1 MRLQWVL
8 RNFWKYAAVVSLFFL
23 TVDIVFL
30 RPKEVVRLSDSEQ
43 TQEILD
49 SFSSPNV
56 KNESAG
62 QFLGKDWTIDIGT
75 RRLFAR
81 KNPKCGKTVELLIGV
96 ISHANETQMRRD
108 VRNSWASKTSYNT
121 SFTQILFLVGRTE
134 NSTCTTAEALEFND
148 IIYVDVNE
156 SYYNLSMKT
165 YALLRYQREFCLQAR
180 CTLKID
186 SDVVANVAG
195 MERLCRSQNDTPVVT
210 GHCKNEWLP
219 LMREVESK
227 YYVPRFIYAQDNYP
241 PYCYGAAYMYSGHRV
256 ADLFLDAVPQ
266 TPFLRSENF
275 RRLSE
280 DTIFT
285 GLLRTLVDVPL
296 QNNIGFSVYQDD
308 YSYWCPDGQSPTP
321 LVFHGSKEPIP
332 EWEKMRKD
340 RNGSTSLWSPQ
351 RWRRCGFRGTKYSR
365 NE

>member
-256 ADLFLDAVPQ
+256 ADPSSTRCPRRRSSARRTSAAFLKTRSSRDSLGRSWMSLFRTTSDSAFIRTTIRIGVLMARVQ
-266 TPFLRSENF
+266 RRSSSTA
-275 RRLSE
+275 RRSR
-280 DTIFT
+280 FPS
-285 GLLRTLVDVPL
+285 G
-296 QNNIGFSVYQDD
+296 
-308 YSYWCPDGQSPTP
+308 
-321 LVFHGSKEPIP
+321 
-332 EWEKMRKD
+332 RK
-340 RNGSTSLWSPQ
+340 
-351 RWRRCGFRGTKYSR
+351 
-365 NE
+365 